1 MKPSYS
7 CCLEGTRD
15 ESRNGREL
23 DDTEEVADLRPDD
36 EVEKWWLRWADRTL
50 DGDGVLGADDG
61 LACLDLNAVNGV
73 TGEGVVTDTAAEW
86 CGCDLCGGFDLER
99 FGTRP
104 PKSLKP
110 LPKNSVGMKEVCE
123 CEFHTNMYVCSLR
136 IFKQIKGCI
145 ECEISYRGD

>member
-23 DDTEEVADLRPDD
+23 DETEEVADLRPDDD

-50 DGDGVLGADDG
+50 DGDGGGVLGADDG
-61 LACLDLNAVNGV
+61 LGCLDLNAVNGV
-73 TGEGVVTDTAAEW
+73 TGEGVVTVAAAEW
-86 CGCDLCGGFDLER
+86 CGCCDLCGGFDLER

-123 CEFHTNMYVCSLR
+123 CEFDEV
-136 IFKQIKGCI
+136 KA
-145 ECEISYRGD
+145 

>member
-7 CCLEGTRD
+7 CCRAGTRD

-23 DDTEEVADLRPDD
+23 DETTEEVADLRPDD

-50 DGDGVLGADDG
+50 DGDCVLGADYG
-61 LACLDLNAVNGV
+61 LGCLDRKAVNGV
-73 TGEGVVTDTAAEW
+73 TGEGVVTVTAAEW
-86 CGCDLCGGFDLER
+86 CGCDLCGGFDLDR

-110 LPKNSVGMKEVCE
+110 LPKNSVGIKEVCE
-123 CEFHTNMYVCSLR
+123 CEIDEVMA
-136 IFKQIKGCI
+136 
-145 ECEISYRGD
+145 

>member
-23 DDTEEVADLRPDD
+23 DETEEVADLRPDDD

-50 DGDGVLGADDG
+50 DGDGGGVLGADDG
-61 LACLDLNAVNGV
+61 LGCLDLNAVNGV
-73 TGEGVVTDTAAEW
+73 TGEGVVTVAAAAEW
-86 CGCDLCGGFDLER
+86 CGCCDLCGGFDLER

-110 LPKNSVGMKEVCE
+110 LPKNSVGMKEVCQ
-123 CEFHTNMYVCSLR
+123 CEFDEVKACVEFPYECSN
-136 IFKQIKGCI
+136 
-145 ECEISYRGD
+145 